1 MPTVL
6 ITGASGGIGE
16 AMCDEFRKAGY
27 RVVGLDLAK
36 QSKADVHLVCD
47 LNRLATDASY
57 RSEQARAIRSA
68 LGGTKLDVLVNN
80 AAAQILG
87 SVAEVSAED
96 WQRTMNVNLTAP
108 FLLAQMLLPELEAAS
123 GSVVNVASIHATLTK
138 PRFVAYATS
147 KAALVGLTR
156 AMAVDLGGRVRVN
169 AICPAA
175 VDTPMLREGFRGNE
189 AALAELAAAHPSGRI
204 AAPSEVARV
213 ALMLAAK
220 DVGFVNGAAVDVGG
234 GIHGRLNDPV

>member
-1 MPTVL
+1 MPTAL
-6 ITGASGGIGE
+6 ITGASRGIGE
-16 AMCDEFRKAGY
+16 AMCEEFRKAGY
-27 RVVGLDLAK
+27 RVIGLDISKL
-36 QSKADVHLVCD
+36 SKAEVHLVCD
-47 LNRLATDASY
+47 LDRLATDAAY
-57 RSEQARAIRSA
+57 RVEQARAIRGA
-68 LGGTKLDVLVNN
+68 LAGTKLEVLVNN

-87 SVAEVSAED
+87 SVAEVSPAD

-108 FLLAQMLLPELEAAS
+108 FLLAQMLLPELEAAG

-138 PRFVAYATS
+138 PRFVAYAAS

-175 VDTPMLREGFRGNE
+175 VDTPMLREGFAE
-189 AALAELAAAHPSGRI
+189 DPTALKELAGLHPSGRI
-204 AAPSEVARV
+204 ATPGEVARL
-213 ALMLAAK
+213 ALMLSAK

-234 GIHGRLNDPV
+234 GIHGRLNDPA